1 MVHIH
6 RILARTLLLALGAG
20 CALPGAAL
28 TLASTVDNGQPLA
41 VTLAGPRITL
51 DLGLLSQAPVTIHLA
66 LEAADLGQLLALDA
80 VVGSVPA
87 IDQVRLR
94 LEGARWVLAGA
105 VEPMF
110 GQVASLDLTDT
121 VATIGFA
128 PAETAGFTLGAAF
141 GRPGASDWLLQ
152 PNLQQAGAPLS
163 LHISAVPE
171 PAAWWLL
178 AAGLPLLALRRRRR

>member
-94 LEGARWVLAGA
+94 LEGASWVLAGA

-128 PAETAGFTLGAAF
+128 PAETAGFTLGSAF

-178 AAGLPLLALRRRRR
+178 AAGLPLLVLRRRRR